1 MNDNS
6 QLRPPHMVNNVR
18 QGAVTSQSYL
28 RVVGVSYYHDVLVTN
43 FINSK
48 LVVYRSSQ
56 RWHGR

>member
-18 QGAVTSQSYL
+18 QGAVTSQSYM

-48 LVVYRSSQ
+48 L
-56 RWHGR
+56 